1 MNRII
6 ITNGLRGYLKHPDGT
21 KIDLKIIYKDGDL
34 ENLDYDNI
42 TYDFLNKPVECK
54 NKKGFYYIPFHSR
67 YLINVDGILWDTK
80 KNKISKYYISK
91 KIKNDT
97 HNRKLGY
104 YHTRAKRD
112 NGLHTHCSR
121 HRLLALTFH
130 KYDIDPDLLVTNHI
144 NGTPGDDRI
153 DNLELITKKENLI
166 HAIQNGLMP
175 NSVKAI
181 YALDCI
187 TKKEYKF
194 ISVAEAARFFKFT
207 HSKLAHRLRKG
218 IVRYEDNIIF
228 KLDDGKPWPDP
239 LPPIM
244 YGMGVRVPVV
254 AISTINNKA
263 YIFDTIMHAQKL
275 TLVNTTT
282 IADRIKD
289 KSNKPSKN
297 YIFMS
302 LDDFRNYKPL

>member
-1 MNRII
+1 MNRVI
-6 ITNGLRGYLKHPDGT
+6 ITNGLRGIYKHPDGT
-21 KIDLKIIYKDGDL
+21 NIDLKIIYKDGDV
-34 ENLDYDNI
+34 ENLDRDNI
-42 TYDFLNKPVECK
+42 TYDFLNKPLECEH
-54 NKKGFYYIPFHSR
+54 KKGFYYIPGFRR
-67 YLINVDGILWDTK
+67 YLVSKDGEIWDTLNERYK
-80 KNKISKYYISK
+80 KFTVTK
-91 KIKNDT
+91 KVSGDK
-97 HNRKLGY
+97 HNRTHGY
-104 YHTRAKRD
+104 YVTTMVRD
-112 NGLHTHCSR
+112 DGMRMKPGR
-121 HRLLALTFH
+121 HRLMALAFYP
-130 KYDIDPDLLVTNHI
+130 YDIDPSILVSNHI
-144 NGTPGDDRI
+144 NGIPGDDRV
-153 DNLELITKKENLI
+153 DNLELITKRENLI

-175 NSVKAI
+175 NSI
-181 YALDCI
+181 INIIALNCI